1 MISILIPTHNCDCV
15 SLCSCLSLLIDQ
27 DSIDAEVIVMDDA
40 STDEAI
46 LERNRTINDIAHCRV
61 VELESNIGIAKN
73 RNHLADVAKGDY
85 LLFLDADVYPVSSDF
100 LKKYIDNKVDDGVLC
115 GGMTFRLDGPVKMSA
130 LRYRYGMRYESNLSQ
145 FISLNFFLPASVF
158 KKVRFDESFSKY
170 GHEDTCFGSDLKT
183 AGYKIIKI
191 DNPVFHDNGD
201 SSEQFLNKTR
211 VAIDN
216 LVEHKAL
223 LFDTSRLLQLYDK
236 LRPFPIGWLMRF
248 PFKHCRKLMEINLL
262 GEGPLLTIYNI
273 YRLSYLFCRMD
284 NDTNDYER

>member
-15 SLCSCLSLLIDQ
+15 SLCSCLSHLIDQ

-61 VELESNIGIAKN
+61 VELESNIGIAKS

-85 LLFLDADVYPVSSDF
+85 FLFLDADVFPVSFDF
-100 LKKYIDNKVDDGVLC
+100 LKKYIDNKIDDGVLC
-115 GGMTFRLDGPVKMSA
+115 GGMTFRLDGPVKMSP

-170 GHEDTCFGSDLKT
+170 GHEDTRFGTDLKA
-183 AGYKIIKI
+183 AGYKIVKI
-191 DNPVFHDNGD
+191 DNPVYHDNGD

-248 PFKHCRKLMEINLL
+248 PFKYCRKLMEINLL
-262 GEGPLLTIYNI
+262 GEDPLLTIYNI

-284 NDTNDYER
+284 SYSNDYEK